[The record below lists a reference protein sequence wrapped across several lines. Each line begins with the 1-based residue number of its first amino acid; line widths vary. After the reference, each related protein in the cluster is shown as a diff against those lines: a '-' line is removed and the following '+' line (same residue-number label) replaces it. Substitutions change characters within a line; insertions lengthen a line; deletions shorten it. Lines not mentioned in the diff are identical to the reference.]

1 MIFEVFLMTMKAPIQ
16 HLYLLQLK
24 HVILHSNHFVIAAVR
39 FPRVE
44 VAQILVMWIAVT
56 ASFSIHHTWRNANGI
71 RWLTDKHHIKQACC
85 SLQVKVTLLKMNTI
99 FWKHSFRLRIIT
111 TVCSFSFNVPQQSKS
126 IACVPIWLMKKQQS
140 PAHYSVTKNIHSA

>member
-44 VAQILVMWIAVT
+44 VAQILVM
-56 ASFSIHHTWRNANGI
+56 
-71 RWLTDKHHIKQACC
+71 
-85 SLQVKVTLLKMNTI
+85 
-99 FWKHSFRLRIIT
+99 
-111 TVCSFSFNVPQQSKS
+111 
-126 IACVPIWLMKKQQS
+126 
-140 PAHYSVTKNIHSA
+140 